1 MAHYVPKHAG
11 DEACNELEQACCRAV
26 PANRACAQPIRNE
39 VRGECEHVY
48 SDPHWPSGDRL
59 SAKLAVTRA
68 TRHASVRF
76 VTGYLDWVGS
86 RMEFLD
92 LVRKSDK
99 PILVVFGDETPTRS
113 RAEMEALAEMPNV
126 RIERLAKGKLSIH
139 E

>member
-1 MAHYVPKHAG
+1 M
-11 DEACNELEQACCRAV
+11 
-26 PANRACAQPIRNE
+26 
-39 VRGECEHVY
+39 
-48 SDPHWPSGDRL
+48 
-59 SAKLAVTRA
+59 
-68 TRHASVRF
+68 RF

>member
-1 MAHYVPKHAG
+1 
-11 DEACNELEQACCRAV
+11 
-26 PANRACAQPIRNE
+26 
-39 VRGECEHVY
+39 
-48 SDPHWPSGDRL
+48 
-59 SAKLAVTRA
+59 
-68 TRHASVRF
+68 
-76 VTGYLDWVGS
+76 
-86 RMEFLD
+86 MEFLD